1 MDEVFFIDRDGNKIS
16 SDTMSSHYGL
26 AHLILEQNENLK
38 EEFEQSKRNDKVDFL
53 IFEKGYLTV
62 SNIGYYRKIKFSS
75 LSITEKQRAI
85 IEYFCEQGYEIDDL
99 VLHHLKELEE
109 R

>member
-1 MDEVFFIDRDGNKIS
+1 MEEVFFIDRDGNKIS
-16 SDTMSSHYGL
+16 NEQVESHYGL
-26 AHLILEQNENLK
+26 AYLILQQNKQLK
-38 EEFEQSKRNDKVDFL
+38 EEFEKGKRKDMVDFL
-53 IFEKGYLTV
+53 TFEKGYLTV

-85 IEYFCEQGYEIDDL
+85 IEHFGEQGYDVDDL
-99 VLHHLKELEE
+99 TLYHLKEIEE